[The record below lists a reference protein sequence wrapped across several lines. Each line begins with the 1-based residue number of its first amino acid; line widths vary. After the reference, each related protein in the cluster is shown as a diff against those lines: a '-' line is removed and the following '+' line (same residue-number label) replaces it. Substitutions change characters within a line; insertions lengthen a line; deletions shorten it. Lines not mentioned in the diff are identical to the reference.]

1 VSGIRKECD
10 DLKLKLIDYE
20 KMSKFQKVVSNES
33 SITAEYEA
41 KLEDLKKQLSAEQ
54 VLIFINAILKFKK
67 LLRSIL

>member
-1 VSGIRKECD
+1 MIIWQVSAIRKECD

-41 KLEDLKKQLSAEQ
+41 KLEDLKKQLSTEQ
-54 VLIFINAILKFKK
+54 VLILI
-67 LLRSIL
+67 SIFQQSFV

>member
-54 VLIFINAILKFKK
+54 VLIFKMQV
-67 LLRSIL
+67 

>member
-1 VSGIRKECD
+1 MQVSGIRKECD

-41 KLEDLKKQLSAEQ
+41 KLEDLKKQLSTEQ
-54 VLIFINAILKFKK
+54 VLIFKAYFRCLF
-67 LLRSIL
+67 